1 MYQQAAQLQQL
12 LLQQQQLPQ
21 LQLQPQLL
29 LLQQLQLP
37 HLQLQVIH
45 VLKDGLI
52 ILQQVHLLL
61 VNSKE

>member
-1 MYQQAAQLQQL
+1 MYQQAPQ
-12 LLQQQQLPQ
+12 LQQQQLPQ

-29 LLQQLQLP
+29 LLQLQQLP

-52 ILQQVHLLL
+52 ILQQGHLLL
-61 VNSKE
+61 VNLKE